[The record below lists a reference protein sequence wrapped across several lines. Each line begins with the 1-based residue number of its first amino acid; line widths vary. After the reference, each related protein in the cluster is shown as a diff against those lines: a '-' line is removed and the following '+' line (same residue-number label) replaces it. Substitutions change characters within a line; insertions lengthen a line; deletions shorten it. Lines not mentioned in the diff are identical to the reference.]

1 MRRLLPH
8 VRILSTFAPPYPAS
22 RSGRPR
28 RSGVVPCRGA
38 FSDTG
43 GGTLST
49 AESTTDRT
57 TWWNRAHG
65 GDSELLVAYFSMEF
79 GVDAELAIYSGGLGV
94 LAGDHL
100 KAAADLGIPLVG
112 VGLLYRGG
120 YFKQGVDEAGRQTED
135 YQPVDPQAL
144 GLTREPVTV
153 EVDLDGQPVAAAVW
167 RKDVGS
173 VPLYLLEVDWLTDA
187 LYGGDREH
195 RIRQELLLGVGGVR
209 ALAALG
215 IEPTVFHMNEGH
227 SAFLALERIRA
238 LVEQGVAAAEAEEH
252 VRRSTVFTTHTPVPA
267 GNEIFASELVTR
279 YVGSLAQSA
288 GIDAARLLELGR
300 FGDDGNFG
308 LTPFALRLSA
318 YANGVSELHG
328 EVAREMWASLWPG
341 EPPPIGHV
349 TNGVHLGT
357 WLDPA
362 VADLLRSAGVR
373 PEAHPDEASWSATRG
388 VDPEALWRVHSECR
402 ARLAGRAG
410 LDPERLTIG
419 FARRFATYKRAGLVY
434 SDLERLLALPVQI
447 VVAGKAHP
455 QDTPGKDVMQRIV
468 ELSRDPH
475 VAGRV
480 VFLENYDIALAQTI
494 IPGCDVWLNTP
505 RRPLEASGT
514 SGMKAAVNGV
524 LNLSVLDGWWAEA
537 YSPEVGWAIDGASDE
552 ADAEQLY
559 RLLEE
564 QVVPTFAND
573 RGRWVEMMKA
583 SIERLA
589 PRFSM
594 HRVLADYAERYYLP
608 AHAGSRR

>member
-1 MRRLLPH
+1 
-8 VRILSTFAPPYPAS
+8 
-22 RSGRPR
+22 
-28 RSGVVPCRGA
+28 
-38 FSDTG
+38 
-43 GGTLST
+43 
-49 AESTTDRT
+49 
-57 TWWNRAHG
+57 
-65 GDSELLVAYFSMEF
+65 MEF
-79 GVDAELAIYSGGLGV
+79 GVEAELAIYSGGLGV

-120 YFKQGVDEAGRQTED
+120 YFRQGVDESGRQTEE
-135 YQPVDPQAL
+135 YQPVDAEAL

-153 EVDLDGQPVAAAVW
+153 EVDLDGTAVEAAVW

-195 RIRQELLLGVGGVR
+195 RIRQELLLGVGGVK

-238 LVEQGVAAAEAEEH
+238 LVEGGTDAAEAQEH
-252 VRRSTVFTTHTPVPA
+252 VRRTTVFTTHTPVPA
-267 GNEIFASELVTR
+267 GNEIFGADMVRR
-279 YVGSLAQSA
+279 YAGALAASA
-288 GIDAARLLELGR
+288 GIDEPRLLELGA
-300 FGDDGNFG
+300 FGDDGDFG

-318 YANGVSELHG
+318 FANGVSELHG
-328 EVAREMWASLWPG
+328 EVARDMWAALWPG

-357 WLDPA
+357 WLDPGI
-362 VADLLRSAGVR
+362 ADVLRSAGVR
-373 PEAHPDEASWSATRG
+373 PEAHPDEASWSAVRD
-388 VDPEALWRVHSECR
+388 VDPAALWRAHEGCKR
-402 ARLAGRAG
+402 RLAERAG

-434 SDLERLLALPVQI
+434 TDLERLLALPVQI

-468 ELSRDPH
+468 ELSRDPR

-494 IPGCDVWLNTP
+494 VPGCDVWLNTP

-514 SGMKAAVNGV
+514 SGMKAAANGV
-524 LNLSVLDGWWAEA
+524 LNLSVLDGWWAEG
-537 YSPEVGWAIDGASDE
+537 YSPEVGWAIPGGTDE
-552 ADAEQLY
+552 DDVAELY

-564 QVVPTFAND
+564 EVVPTFTGD

-594 HRVLADYAERYYLP
+594 HRVLEEYAERYYLP
-608 AHAGSRR
+608 AHAGARR